1 MTNNSNKFVVIG
13 GAGAMGR
20 ITVTDLF
27 NTCAATDEVV
37 IADYDLEKA
46 EALLKTFK
54 STAKSPKLSAIQIN
68 IKDREDAVKKLQGA
82 FILINCAQYQL
93 NLEVMEI
100 ALKIPCHY
108 TDLGGLFHYTRKQL
122 EYNTKFKEA
131 GKIALVGMGAAP
143 GITNVLSAWAA
154 SHLDTVMEI
163 HTRVGTMDKTKYTD
177 VPALPVSYSLKT
189 ILEEF
194 SFEPAVFTKGEFKF
208 VKAMS
213 GDEPHKF
220 PPPIGVRKPMYTIH
234 SEVATLPLS
243 FKGKGVK
250 EVSFKIA
257 FDPEFVAHVRF
268 LRDLGMASHT
278 PVEVPS
284 GELNDKNNVHVSPI
298 DVVNKVAMSQPH
310 AKQVGKLKQYEIVRS
325 IVKGTKNKKK
335 ITVITDLHTA
345 GMSAWGI
352 GTDIDT
358 GTPPAVAAQMMAAG
372 EIVMVGVVAPEI
384 AVPHEAFF
392 KRLKIRKMSA
402 KLTRKTGWGFKT

>member
-1 MTNNSNKFVVIG
+1 MPKFVVIG

-27 NTCAATDEVV
+27 NTCGPADEVV
-37 IADYDLEKA
+37 IADYDLKKA
-46 EALLKTFK
+46 NNLASTFK
-54 STAKSPKLSAIQIN
+54 SGAKSPKISTIQVN
-68 IKDREDAVKKLQGA
+68 IKEKDDAVKKLAGA
-82 FILINCAQYQL
+82 FILINCAQYQM

-122 EYNTKFKEA
+122 EFNTRFKEA
-131 GKIALVGMGAAP
+131 GKIAVIGMGAAP

-154 SHLDTVMEI
+154 SQLDTVTEI
-163 HTRVGTMDKTKYTD
+163 HTRVGSMDKTKYKD

-194 SFEPAVFTKGEFKF
+194 SFEPAVFTKGEFTF

-213 GDEPHKF
+213 GDAPHQF
-220 PPPIGVRKPMYTIH
+220 PPPIGLRKPMYTIH

-284 GELNDKNNVHVSPI
+284 GEEGDKKTVYASPI
-298 DVVNKVAMSQPH
+298 DVVNKVAMSQSQ
-310 AKQVGKLKQYEIVRS
+310 AKQVGKLKQYEVVRA

-335 ITVITDLHTA
+335 ITVIADLHTA
-345 GMSAWGI
+345 GMPAWGI
-352 GTDIDT
+352 GIDIDT
-358 GTPPAVAAQMMAAG
+358 GSPPAVAAQMMAAG
-372 EIVMVGVVAPEI
+372 EIVMTGAVAPEI
-384 AVPHEAFF
+384 AVPHDAFF
-392 KRLKIRKMSA
+392 KRLKIRKMTTKMTKKS
-402 KLTRKTGWGFKT
+402 GWGFKT